1 MISWDAQNIYNEWR
15 TIMIVT
21 TSQNIEG
28 KFATE
33 YLGIVSGALV
43 MALPG
48 GNKAVQR
55 GWQTAV
61 EGVVAILVEQATRL
75 GADSVIAVRFESVGG
90 HLCGT
95 GTAVKLE

>member
-1 MISWDAQNIYNEWR
+1 
-15 TIMIVT
+15 MIVT

-61 EGVVAILVEQATRL
+61 EGVIAILEEQAAAL
-75 GADSVIAVRFESVGG
+75 GANAVIAVRFDSIGSQ
-90 HLCGT
+90 LCGT
-95 GTAVKLE
+95 GTAIKFG